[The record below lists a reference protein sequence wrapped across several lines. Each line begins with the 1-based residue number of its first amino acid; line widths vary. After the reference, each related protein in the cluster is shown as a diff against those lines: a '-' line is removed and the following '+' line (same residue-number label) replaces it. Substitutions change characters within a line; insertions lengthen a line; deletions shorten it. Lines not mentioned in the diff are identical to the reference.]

1 MYLNR
6 RITMKTP
13 LLLSFF
19 MLMTALP
26 GLSVYGRDVLSQTTG
41 VITATSTETAI
52 TQTSPDEDQWWKQ
65 YNDSLLIVLISK
77 AVANNYDVA
86 AAMKRIRIAERQ
98 ITAAR
103 SALYPTVGVSAGW
116 NTERS
121 AGAASNPATA
131 SHSGSYFNVGAN
143 VNWEIDVFGRVA
155 AKTKA
160 ARAGVGVSRAEY
172 DAVMVSLCANLA
184 KAYFQLRT
192 YQQQYSE
199 TVSHIASQE
208 KVVKMTEARHE
219 ADLGNGMEVA
229 QAKTVLYSTR
239 ASLPTLKSSIR
250 TTANSIAVLTG
261 VQPDELVSELLEAK
275 PLPSAMPLIAND
287 VPMNLLRRRP
297 DVVEAEKQIEQY
309 AAQVG
314 VARKDYLPVLSLSG
328 SLGTSAHKV
337 NDLFGDNSL
346 EYSIAPT
353 LSWTVFDGFSRR
365 NNVEEARLQLQAAT
379 DSYNM
384 TLLTAVEEVDNALS
398 AYNAALERSR
408 LMKEVLEQSAK
419 SYNMSV
425 DLYRD
430 GLTDFIN
437 VVNSQVT
444 YLENQTALTEAEGN
458 VYAAQVALYEALGG
472 GL

>member
-1 MYLNR
+1 
-6 RITMKTP
+6 
-13 LLLSFF
+13 
-19 MLMTALP
+19 MLMTAL
-26 GLSVYGRDVLSQTTG
+26 TN
-41 VITATSTETAI
+41 ITAHAGDVREQSAATMIASSPETANS
-52 TQTSPDEDQWWKQ
+52 QTSPDEDRWWTQ
-65 YNDSLLIVLISK
+65 YNDSLLTELISK

-86 AAMKRIRIAERQ
+86 AAIKRIKIAERQ

-103 SALYPTVGVSAGW
+103 TALFPTVGVSAGW
-116 NTERS
+116 TQERS
-121 AGAASNPATA
+121 AGATSRPATA
-131 SHSGSYFNVGAN
+131 SHTGSYFNLGAN

-172 DAVMVSLCANLA
+172 DGVMVSLCANLA

-192 YQQQYSE
+192 YQRQYSE
-199 TVSHIASQE
+199 TMVHIASQE

-219 ADLGNGMEVA
+219 ADLGTGLEVA

-239 ASLPTLKSSIR
+239 ATLPTLESSIR

-261 VQPDELVSELLEAK
+261 VQPDELVPELLKVK
-275 PLPSAMPLIAND
+275 PLSSEAPLIACD

-309 AAQVG
+309 AAQIG

-328 SLGTSAHKV
+328 SIGTSAHKAD
-337 NDLFGDNSL
+337 DLFGNNSL

-353 LSWTVFDGFSRR
+353 LSWTVFDGLSRS
-365 NNVEEARLQLQAAT
+365 NNVAEARLQLEAAT

-384 TLLTAVEEVDNALS
+384 TLLTAVEEVDNALTS
-398 AYNAALERSR
+398 YKAALERSR
-408 LMKEVLEQSAK
+408 LMRDVLEQSAK
-419 SYNMSV
+419 SYNLSV
-425 DLYRD
+425 DLYKD
-430 GLTDFIN
+430 GLADFIN

-444 YLENQTALTEAEGN
+444 YLENQTALAEAEGN
-458 VYAAQVALYEALGG
+458 VYAAQIAVYEALGG
-472 GL
+472 GM

>member
-1 MYLNR
+1 
-6 RITMKTP
+6 MKTP

-19 MLMTALP
+19 MLMTAL
-26 GLSVYGRDVLSQTTG
+26 TN
-41 VITATSTETAI
+41 ITAHAGDVREQSAATMIASSPETANS
-52 TQTSPDEDQWWKQ
+52 QTSPDEDRWWTQ
-65 YNDSLLIVLISK
+65 YNDSLLTELISK

-86 AAMKRIRIAERQ
+86 AAIKRIKIAERQ

-103 SALYPTVGVSAGW
+103 TALFPTVGVSAGW
-116 NTERS
+116 TQERS
-121 AGAASNPATA
+121 AGATSRPATA
-131 SHSGSYFNVGAN
+131 SHTGSYFNLGAN

-172 DAVMVSLCANLA
+172 DGVMVSLCANLA

-192 YQQQYSE
+192 YQRQYSE
-199 TVSHIASQE
+199 TMVHIASQE

-219 ADLGNGMEVA
+219 ADLGTGLEVA

-239 ASLPTLKSSIR
+239 ATLPTLESSIR

-261 VQPDELVSELLEAK
+261 VQPDELVPELLKVK
-275 PLPSAMPLIAND
+275 PLSSEAPLIACD

-309 AAQVG
+309 AAQIG

-328 SLGTSAHKV
+328 SIGTSAHKAD
-337 NDLFGDNSL
+337 DLFGNNSL

-353 LSWTVFDGFSRR
+353 LSWTVFDGLSRS
-365 NNVEEARLQLQAAT
+365 NNVAEARLQLEAAT

-384 TLLTAVEEVDNALS
+384 TLLTAVEEVDNALTS
-398 AYNAALERSR
+398 YKAALERSR
-408 LMKEVLEQSAK
+408 LMRDVLEQSAK
-419 SYNMSV
+419 SYNLSV
-425 DLYRD
+425 DLYKD
-430 GLTDFIN
+430 GLADFIN

-444 YLENQTALTEAEGN
+444 YLENQTALAEAEGN
-458 VYAAQVALYEALGG
+458 VYAAQIAVYEALGG
-472 GL
+472 GM